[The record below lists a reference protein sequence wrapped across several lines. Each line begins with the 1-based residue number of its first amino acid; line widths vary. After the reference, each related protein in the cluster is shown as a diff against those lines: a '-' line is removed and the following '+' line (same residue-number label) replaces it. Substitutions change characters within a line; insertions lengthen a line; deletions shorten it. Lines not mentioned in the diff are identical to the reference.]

1 MNCQLAE
8 EILGSPQDESFDDSG
23 SISIRLLDRPGR
35 ASIEPLSEEPE
46 LVWDESD
53 ERHRLMDDSHTKH
66 IPSHRMSGEDG
77 DEIDAS
83 FTGSRASSTEGVRPN
98 GNVNGVG
105 ILGNG
110 AARQSR
116 LELQSES
123 ANGEPFYA
131 EDETENSASRRPPGG
146 LQAKS
151 GIIIVRYSIPLSI
164 L

>member
-1 MNCQLAE
+1 M
-8 EILGSPQDESFDDSG
+8 
-23 SISIRLLDRPGR
+23 
-35 ASIEPLSEEPE
+35 EPLSEEPE

-53 ERHRLMDDSHTKH
+53 ERHRLMDGSHTKH
-66 IPSHRMSGEDG
+66 LPTHRMSGEDG

-83 FTGSRASSTEGVRPN
+83 FTGSRVSSTESARPN

-116 LELQSES
+116 LELHSEL
-123 ANGEPFYA
+123 ANSEPFYT
-131 EDETENSASRRPPGG
+131 ENETENSASRRRPGG

-151 GIIIVRYSIPLSI
+151 GIIIVRYAMPLDI